1 MVVSTL
7 WKLYIQS
14 NEVKSSYH
22 MEKEGLVR
30 SVNFIKSQEL
40 KIKEIVT
47 DLYVQIVK
55 YVREEMPT
63 SVHHFDVWHVVKGML

>member
-1 MVVSTL
+1 
-7 WKLYIQS
+7 
-14 NEVKSSYH
+14 

-47 DLYVQIVK
+47 DRHVQIVK
-55 YVREEMPT
+55 YVREEMPN